1 MKISVAIQMDSIEG
15 INTKTDTTYLLALEA
30 KKRNYTIYHYLPES
44 LSLVDGK
51 LVGKLK
57 KIAFQ
62 KQKLDFV
69 QLEKKLKNPWISL
82 ILF

>member
-51 LVGKLK
+51 LVSEDLLFINK
-57 KIAFQ
+57 KNNSDCI
-62 KQKLDFV
+62 
-69 QLEKKLKNPWISL
+69 
-82 ILF
+82 